1 MPGLSCNL
9 LFLRGVADS
18 EENLF
23 GFLVINLFPCVFST
37 HMCIAD

>member
-1 MPGLSCNL
+1 MPVLSCNL
-9 LFLRGVADS
+9 LFLREVADS

-23 GFLVINLFPCVFST
+23 SFLVINLFPYIFNT